1 MRAHG
6 VEVEVFSF
14 PLGRREYL
22 PAGRRLRG
30 RLREAEFDLVHPHYG
45 LPGWCARLAGA
56 NPLVVTFHGT
66 DVRHRT
72 VGPISR
78 RLATRIDLCA
88 AVSRALYGPAGR
100 PSGPPLPTPPTAVP
114 SSGGS

>member
-30 RLREAEFDLVHPHYG
+30 RLREAEFDLVHAHYG

-56 NPLVVTFHGT
+56 KPLVVTFHGT

-78 RLATRIDLCA
+78 RLATRIHLRA
-88 AVSRALYGPAGR
+88 GVSRALYGPEGGR
-100 PSGPPLPTPPTAVP
+100 SGLPPPSGRNAVLPCRAD
-114 SSGGS
+114 